1 MSGLATQ
8 HPPSSGP
15 PPGPQNA
22 GDGPNGPQGGASG
35 PSGPNGPNGAGPDG
49 PPSQAPKG
57 PPGPA
62 GPGGPT
68 NGPPGPG
75 GQRPPPSSATI
86 QKMLDENSTLI
97 KTISD
102 YQNMG
107 RHHETMQYQVGRLVL
122 DEIIPNIVVFL
133 VAATQEPDAPGT
145 DGRC

>member
-1 MSGLATQ
+1 MSGLAMQ

-15 PPGPQNA
+15 PPGPLGV
-22 GDGPNGPQGGASG
+22 GDGPNGPTGGPGG
-35 PSGPNGPNGAGPDG
+35 PGGPNGQGPDGPGG

-57 PPGPA
+57 PPGPGGPA

-75 GQRPPPSSATI
+75 GQRPPSNSASI

-107 RHHETMQYQVGRLVL
+107 RHQETMTYQVSS
-122 DEIIPNIVVFL
+122 
-133 VAATQEPDAPGT
+133 
-145 DGRC
+145 CYS

>member
-1 MSGLATQ
+1 MFIFLFSETLMSGLATQ
-8 HPPSSGP
+8 HPPSAGP

-22 GDGPNGPQGGASG
+22 GDGPNGPQGGTG
-35 PSGPNGPNGAGPDG
+35 GPNGPNGAGPDG

-107 RHHETMQYQVGRLVL
+107 RHHETMQYQVGILL
-122 DEIIPNIVVFL
+122 QIHYKTFL
-133 VAATQEPDAPGT
+133 TNLFS
-145 DGRC
+145 

>member
-1 MSGLATQ
+1 MSGLAMQ

-22 GDGPNGPQGGASG
+22 GDGPNGPIGGPAG
-35 PSGPNGPNGAGPDG
+35 LAAPNGPNGQGPEAPGG

-57 PPGPA
+57 PPGPGGTA

-75 GQRPPPSSATI
+75 GQRPPANSATI

-107 RHHETMQYQVGRLVL
+107 RHHETMTYQVP
-122 DEIIPNIVVFL
+122 ITP
-133 VAATQEPDAPGT
+133 
-145 DGRC
+145 CS